1 MRQRGQKVRCAPPP
15 IPPQRGAAHWR
26 TARAVV
32 RQCLRWRTLARYGA
46 HWRNNSMEN
55 YINCRQCHNVFFADE
70 EWKKICLKCWI
81 KQKKEREEKLKGAR
95 EARYYTPPPKH
106 NASNEL
112 KEMLPLLI
120 RLCHPD
126 RHNNSESSTKV
137 TQWLL
142 KQRNNP

>member
-1 MRQRGQKVRCAPPP
+1 MRRAPPP
-15 IPPQRGAAHWR
+15 IPPHRGAAHWR

-32 RQCLRWRTLARYGA
+32 RQCLRWRALAHYGA

-55 YINCRQCHNVFFADE
+55 YINCRQCHNVFCADE

-81 KQKKEREEKLKGAR
+81 KQKKRAEES
-95 EARYYTPPPKH
+95 RYQNSYRPPPPPKH
-106 NASNEL
+106 NVSNEL

-126 RHNNSESSTKV
+126 RHSNSETSNKV

-142 KQRNNP
+142 KQRDNT

>member
-1 MRQRGQKVRCAPPP
+1 M
-15 IPPQRGAAHWR
+15 AH
-26 TARAVV
+26 
-32 RQCLRWRTLARYGA
+32 YGA

-81 KQKKEREEKLKGAR
+81 KQKKEREEKVKGAR

-142 KQRNNP
+142 KQRNNT

>member
-46 HWRNNSMEN
+46 HWRNNNMEN

-81 KQKKEREEKLKGAR
+81 KQKKKREEKLKGAR

-142 KQRNNP
+142 KQRNNS

>member
-1 MRQRGQKVRCAPPP
+1 
-15 IPPQRGAAHWR
+15 
-26 TARAVV
+26 
-32 RQCLRWRTLARYGA
+32 
-46 HWRNNSMEN
+46 MEN

-81 KQKKEREEKLKGAR
+81 KQKKRAEES
-95 EARYYTPPPKH
+95 RYQNSYRPPPPKH